1 MERSDR
7 FIHLFDY
14 SYKNM
19 KTKVKKI
26 AILALFSFSFFS
38 CGGSFTEMKEAQE
51 EKNAKNY
58 YSAFRE
64 ANLLSNN
71 PHLIAYVKHHGALI
85 EPYANEKRN
94 IGYQF
99 EVVDWE
105 EMNAINVGAGLTFM
119 FSGML
124 RWAETTDEVVM
135 IMGHEAAHSAD
146 RHMLDAIGDQ
156 IAATILQLGL
166 ILSSD
171 FSEEDESLINFV
183 DLLTTLRSLHYSR
196 KHEMMADHFG
206 ARFVWD
212 AGFNPH
218 YSSVFF
224 NRIQQL
230 RPNGEPSNID
240 IAFSTHPTD
249 ETRISSIENQYKEEV
264 LNSEEKTKNLSA
276 TLLGR
281 GFPLEAISI
290 AYTTKRFDGGI
301 FYNNIIKES
310 TREQEVTSLDFKEFK
325 NFVPRYKTCINI
337 NTANESQLQELRPIT
352 PGLAASIIGH
362 RIKNGNFPSVESIQ
376 EVKGLK
382 RDVYLKVKNHLSINE
397 TCENLPLRPK
407 EDYEIVN
414 EYEAVLWG
422 TAISLTRRLRNYPTG
437 KTSVDEDFL
446 CLLDHLGYFRSK
458 KEFFRELTEEN
469 SLKRPEKISEEV
481 LGDLYDCSIP
491 ILINLSEKTLVQI
504 KEKYDNAH
512 LSVLGSFFGN
522 EGPVDIDSEISEI
535 WETIN
540 DGEWGRESNWIL
552 LHLIN
557 GDLYRSLFGPLRRYD
572 KEVFSNLG
580 ER

>member
-1 MERSDR
+1 
-7 FIHLFDY
+7 
-14 SYKNM
+14 M
-19 KTKVKKI
+19 KIEVKK
-26 AILALFSFSFFS
+26 AVILTLLPFLFFG

-64 ANLLSNN
+64 SNLLSNN
-71 PHLIAYVKHHGALI
+71 PHLVAYVKHHGTLV
-85 EPYANEKRN
+85 ESHANEKRN

-156 IAATILQLGL
+156 IAVTILQLGL
-166 ILSSD
+166 LLSSD

-196 KHEMMADHFG
+196 KHETMADYFG
-206 ARFVWD
+206 ARFIWD

-249 ETRISSIENQYKEEV
+249 ETRISSIEIQYNEEI
-264 LNSEEKTKNLSA
+264 LSNEEKIKNLSE
-276 TLLGR
+276 TLLKR

-290 AYTTKRFDGGI
+290 AYEGKEFDGGF
-301 FYNNIIKES
+301 FYEEIVERAFKEQQVP
-310 TREQEVTSLDFKEFK
+310 RLDFEEFK
-325 NFVPRYKTCINI
+325 SFIPKYETCINI
-337 NTANESQLQELRPIT
+337 NTANEDQLQELTAIS
-352 PGLAASIIGH
+352 PGLAASIIGY
-362 RIKNGNFPSVESIQ
+362 RNKNGNFLSVESIQ
-376 EVKGLK
+376 DVPGFK
-382 RDVYLKVKNHLSINE
+382 RGIYLNVKNHLSIDE
-397 TCENLPLRPK
+397 TCDNLPLRPK
-407 EDYEIVN
+407 EDYEVVN

-422 TAISLTRRLRNYPTG
+422 TGISAIRWLRNNPTSSSF
-437 KTSVDEDFL
+437 TEEDFS
-446 CLLDHLGYFRSK
+446 CLLDHLGYFRSSK
-458 KEFFRELTEEN
+458 AFFGEILGNKAFTKPKEIN
-469 SLKRPEKISEEV
+469 KDV
-481 LGDLYDCSIP
+481 LNNLYDCSIP
-491 ILINLSEKTLVQI
+491 ILIGLSEDTLLQV
-504 KEKYDNAH
+504 KEKYQNAH
-512 LSVLGSFFGN
+512 LSVLGAFFGN
-522 EGPVDIDSEISEI
+522 EGPVDINEGIAQI
-535 WETIN
+535 WENIN
-540 DGEWGRESNWIL
+540 QGEWGRESSWIL

-572 KEVFSNLG
+572 KEVFLNLG
-580 ER
+580 EG